1 MYLCFNRSYMRKEI
15 DLNIA
20 TTSFINEIKRRS
32 PWIVLSLVA
41 GVVMILVGR
50 NFEELL
56 SNKLELIFFIPMI
69 VYMSDSIGTE
79 TMTLFVR
86 ELALRRVSFKR
97 LFLREVCVGLYLGF
111 ISGVPMGFF
120 SYLWLKDFEL
130 SVTIAVAMLIN
141 GLVAVLTGMITP
153 IIFAKIKK
161 DPALGTDEVTTALS
175 DNASIFIYLIVAMLI
190 LF

>member
-1 MYLCFNRSYMRKEI
+1 
-15 DLNIA
+15 
-20 TTSFINEIKRRS
+20 
-32 PWIVLSLVA
+32 
-41 GVVMILVGR
+41 LVGR